1 MVFVD
6 LAGAEY
12 HQEKGA
18 QLQTPKQT
26 PQERQEGRQI
36 NTDLLALKEVIR
48 AWSKNE
54 PRIPFR
60 ASSLTMVLREHFMTS
75 GEGSSAMIVTVSPAQ
90 EQYLATLNSLKY
102 GSLVGAATT

>member
-12 HQEKGA
+12 HHEKIM
-18 QLQTPKQT
+18 QLQTFKQT

-48 AWSKNE
+48 AWSS
-54 PRIPFR
+54 RQTRVPFR
-60 ASSLTMVLREHFMTS
+60 SSPLTMVLREHFMNPRCS
-75 GEGSSAMIVTVSPAQ
+75 AAMIITVSPAR
-90 EQYLATLNSLKY
+90 EQYAATLNSLKY
-102 GSLVGAATT
+102 GSLVGAVGR